1 MARQLAEST
10 EAGARQAAR
19 PQRADAR
26 RNVAALL
33 DAAKTVFAS
42 AGVDAPA
49 KEITDRAG
57 VGVGTL
63 YRHFPKR
70 ADLIVAVIQRDIDF
84 CAAAGPRLSTEH
96 SPGTALRLWLE
107 SFTELVGTKRG
118 LVTALHSGDPA
129 YDSLPAYFMRR
140 LEPALQPLLEAA
152 ATAGEIRPGLEAAD
166 VLRAI
171 TLLCQPLREVPFSF
185 NRRMVAIFI
194 DGLREPSACRES

>member
-1 MARQLAEST
+1 MAKQSAGST
-10 EAGARQAAR
+10 DVGARQAAR

-33 DAAKTVFAS
+33 DAAQTVFAS

-70 ADLIVAVIQRDIDF
+70 ADLIVAVIQRDIDV

-96 SPGTALRLWLE
+96 DPGTALRLWLVR
-107 SFTELVGTKRG
+107 FTELVGTKRG
-118 LVTALHSGDPA
+118 LAKALHSGDPA
-129 YDSLPAYFMRR
+129 YDSLPAYFMQR
-140 LEPALQPLLEAA
+140 LEPTLQALLEAA
-152 ATAGEIRPGLEAAD
+152 PVVREVRPGLDAGD
-166 VLRAI
+166 VLRAV
-171 TLLCQPLREVPFSF
+171 TLLCQPMREAPFAF
-185 NRRMVAIFI
+185 NQRMVAIFI
-194 DGLREPSACRES
+194 DGLREVGS